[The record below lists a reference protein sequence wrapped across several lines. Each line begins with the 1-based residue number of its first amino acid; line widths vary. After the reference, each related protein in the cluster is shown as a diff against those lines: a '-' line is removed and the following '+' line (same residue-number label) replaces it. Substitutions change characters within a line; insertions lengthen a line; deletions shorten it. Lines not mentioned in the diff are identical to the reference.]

1 MNKWLFAKCG
11 WKRPNSSL
19 GSHVRSFGQKVGNR
33 DPAYRQQAT
42 PLVGMREQQL
52 LGATL
57 CRRPRAASLTG
68 IARPQ
73 TRGLSDVSLKSTDLN
88 DPLHSRP
95 ICGHVPYRHWI
106 MDGAERSM
114 PARGKRWIMSSLPAR
129 PPGWPRPKRPM
140 WRPAGNA

>member
-1 MNKWLFAKCG
+1 MAICKMWLETSKFEPWLPCPIIRSKG
-11 WKRPNSSL
+11 WKPGPGLSPTSNAI
-19 GSHVRSFGQKVGNR
+19 GWNAGTAVIRSDFMS
-33 DPAYRQQAT
+33 PS
-42 PLVGMREQQL
+42 
-52 LGATL
+52 
-57 CRRPRAASLTG
+57 PRGFADQNW
-68 IARPQ
+68 RPQ